1 MADRTDLSPDQ
12 LLMLSQLGSLQ
23 SSGNTFGFGANSGN
37 SFFNTSVRGFE
48 DPSASSGMANFG
60 LGAPVGDSARLQ
72 AMLNVGTASQK
83 YGDNVVANPSVM
95 AQFGPAQVM
104 YGQQYVDGQ
113 RQAQTVGG
121 GYNFGPASVNVQ
133 RSFSDSGPSAT
144 NYNLN
149 VPTSYGNVSAGMVRG
164 NGVPTS
170 YQGSFE
176 VPGLLG
182 GNASLVGEYSP
193 SQKSGAV
200 YGKYSRKF

>member
-1 MADRTDLSPDQ
+1 MADRTELTPDQ

-23 SSGNTFGFGANSGN
+23 SSGNTSGFGAGSGN

-72 AMLNVGTASQK
+72 AMLNVGSMSQK
-83 YGDNVVANPSVM
+83 YGDSVVANPNFM
-95 AQFGPAQVM
+95 AQFGPAQAM

-133 RSFSDSGPSAT
+133 RSFADAGPNAT

-149 VPTSYGNVSAGMVRG
+149 VPTDYGNISAGTVRG
-164 NGVPTS
+164 KGVPTS

-193 SQKSGAV
+193 SRKSGAV